1 MALEL
6 FWSKRADKKFD
17 RIISYLRSKWDE
29 KVVRSFIKKVYIFL
43 DILVEFPTIG
53 TLENSEKGIRGY
65 SILKQISIFYKIEG
79 HNIILL
85 DNSLN
90 Q

>member
-1 MALEL
+1 MPTKSSIEL
-6 FWSKRADKKFD
+6 FRTSD
-17 RIISYLRSKWDE
+17 RNGIK

-43 DILVEFPTIG
+43 DIIVEFPTIG

-85 DNSLN
+85 DFFDNRQDSHKKAF
-90 Q
+90 